1 MRPNKPF
8 ETSEAAN
15 AAIHQLY
22 SEVKQIRDKLG
33 LHDVLIVVRSEVA
46 SGDEVTAGFSY
57 QEMGEFMAMESLA
70 AWAFGKL
77 QSERKELLA
86 KFLGGKV

>member
-8 ETSEAAN
+8 ETAEATN
-15 AAIHQLY
+15 AALNQFY
-22 SEVKQIRDKLG
+22 AEVRQIRDKLG
-33 LHDVLIVVRSEVA
+33 LHDVLVVVRSEMKN
-46 SGDEVTAGFSY
+46 GDEVAVGFSC

-77 QSERKELLA
+77 QSEKKELLA
-86 KFLGGKV
+86 KFLSGKV